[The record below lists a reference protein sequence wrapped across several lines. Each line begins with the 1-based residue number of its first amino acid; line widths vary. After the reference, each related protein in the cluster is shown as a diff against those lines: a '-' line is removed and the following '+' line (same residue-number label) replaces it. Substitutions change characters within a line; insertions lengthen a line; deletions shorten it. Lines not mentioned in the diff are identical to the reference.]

1 MQLIAESFYL
11 TAINHCSKA
20 VLTPQ
25 WKVFLSARGDKK
37 KVPDGLKV
45 EASCTPPVH
54 TRHTRLPGGG
64 RALLSFAPIHSYF
77 FLLKINFTSSILTWQ
92 TTSTWLTRLM
102 FVVIALALCFDAA
115 KYNVH
120 KYDCIC
126 PPRYFILEIAF
137 ILKTPWFLSVT
148 FTDADRCAAS

>member
-1 MQLIAESFYL
+1 M
-11 TAINHCSKA
+11 INHCLKA

-25 WKVFLSARGDKK
+25 WKVFLSARGADGSLEEEIK
-37 KVPDGLKV
+37 KVPGGLKV

-54 TRHTRLPGGG
+54 TRHTRLHGDG

-77 FLLKINFTSSILTWQ
+77 FLIKINFTSSILTWQ

-102 FVVIALALCFDAA
+102 FVVIALALCCDAA

-137 ILKTPWFLSVT
+137 ILKTSWFLSVT